1 VEVIMNKVTEFLNQS
16 GTFYLSTVEND
27 KPRVRPFGAVAEFD
41 GKIYICTNN
50 QKNVFKQILANPN
63 VEISS
68 VVDDKWIRLEGTLIV
83 DERVEAKQAM
93 LEAKP
98 SLKNFYSINDGIF
111 EVLYLTEATAKIFSF
126 GKEPEVIKL

>member
-1 VEVIMNKVTEFLNQS
+1 MNKITEFLNQS
-16 GTFYLSTVEND
+16 GTFYLSTVENN

-68 VVDDKWIRLEGTLIV
+68 MAGDKWIRLDGKLST
-83 DERVEAKQAM
+83 DERIEAKEAM
-93 LEAKP
+93 LEANP
-98 SLKNFYSINDGIF
+98 SLKNMYSINDGIF
-111 EVLYLTEATAKIFSF
+111 EVLYFTEATAKIFSF
-126 GKEPEVIKL
+126 GAEPEIIKL

>member
-1 VEVIMNKVTEFLNQS
+1 MNKVTEFLNQS

-50 QKNVFKQILANPN
+50 QKDVFKQILANPN

-68 VVDDKWIRLEGTLIV
+68 MAGDKWIRISGKLLV
-83 DERVEAKQAM
+83 DKRIEAKQAM
-93 LEAKP
+93 LEANP
-98 SLKNFYSINDGIF
+98 SLKDMYSINDGIF
-111 EVLYLTEATAKIFSF
+111 EVLYFTEATAKIFSF
-126 GKEPEVIKL
+126 GKEPKIIKL

>member
-1 VEVIMNKVTEFLNQS
+1 MNKVTEFLIQS

-41 GKIYICTNN
+41 GKVYICTNN

-68 VVDDKWIRLEGTLIV
+68 VTDDKWIRLEGTLIV

-111 EVLYLTEATAKIFSF
+111 EVLYLTEATAKIFSL

>member
-1 VEVIMNKVTEFLNQS
+1 MNKVTEFLIQS

-68 VVDDKWIRLEGTLIV
+68 VADDKWIRLEGTLIV

-111 EVLYLTEATAKIFSF
+111 EVLYLTEATAKIFSL

>member
-1 VEVIMNKVTEFLNQS
+1 MNKVTEFLNQS

>member
-1 VEVIMNKVTEFLNQS
+1 MNKVTEFLNQS
-16 GTFYLSTVEND
+16 GTFYLSTIEND

-68 VVDDKWIRLEGTLIV
+68 VAGDNWIRLDGKLLI

-98 SLKNFYSINDGIF
+98 SLKNFYNINDGIF

-126 GKEPEVIKL
+126 GKEPEIIKL

>member
-1 VEVIMNKVTEFLNQS
+1 MNKVTEFLIQS

-41 GKIYICTNN
+41 GKVYICTNN

-68 VVDDKWIRLEGTLIV
+68 VTDDKWIRLEGTLIV

-111 EVLYLTEATAKIFSF
+111 EVLYLTEATAKIFSLC
-126 GKEPEVIKL
+126 KEPEVIKL